1 MAVPP
6 VGSPI
11 ALKMGAPAVQRSAD
25 RSVGRTGV
33 ECQGPPLSEAKTMI
47 EIRIQDSPFDPAT
60 EQETLW
66 RGQPQVG
73 ALVSFLGLMRDFN
86 EGQGVIGMTLEHYPG
101 MTENTLQAIAAEAVR
116 RWDLDSV
123 RILHRVG
130 ALLPADPIVLVAVTS
145 AHRGDAFR
153 ACEFLIDYLKTRAPF
168 WKKEVTATGERWVEA
183 RHTDDTT
190 AARWDCTDPPP

>member
-1 MAVPP
+1 
-6 VGSPI
+6 
-11 ALKMGAPAVQRSAD
+11 
-25 RSVGRTGV
+25 
-33 ECQGPPLSEAKTMI
+33 MI
-47 EIRIQDSPFDPAT
+47 EIRVQETPFDPAA
-60 EQETLW
+60 EQESLW
-66 RGQPQVG
+66 RGRPQVG

-86 EGQGVIGMTLEHYPG
+86 EGQGITGMTLEHYPG
-101 MTENTLQAIAAEAVR
+101 MTERALQAIAGEAVG

-183 RHTDDTT
+183 RHTDDAA
-190 AARWDCTDPPP
+190 AARWGGADPAP